1 MHALATDDDGRFWIA
16 RRSPNKQVDP
26 GLWDTLSGGL
36 SSAGETL
43 QETLVRETFE
53 EAGVK
58 PDQYSQIASPTTFLV
73 TRPVR
78 DGWMRERTV
87 VFRVKLKS
95 HAVPTN
101 RDGEVAGFEA
111 VKKSELLD
119 RIDQNLFT
127 LDAALAFLYALQSE
141 MKQ

>member
-1 MHALATDDDGRFWIA
+1 M
-16 RRSPNKQVDP
+16 
-26 GLWDTLSGGL
+26 
-36 SSAGETL
+36 
-43 QETLVRETFE
+43 
-53 EAGVK
+53 
-58 PDQYSQIASPTTFLV
+58 
-73 TRPVR
+73 
-78 DGWMRERTV
+78 
-87 VFRVKLKS
+87 KLKS